1 MVDVG
6 ARTVN
11 PSQIADF
18 AAAPA
23 AVPSTNKPNREESDD
38 RFPIPH
44 PYRLQPG
51 SWPWSHYA
59 GRLPT
64 ELTRRHRRRLIRRA
78 LARQE
83 SGR

>member
-1 MVDVG
+1 M
-6 ARTVN
+6 
-11 PSQIADF
+11 IASRS
-18 AAAPA
+18 P
-23 AVPSTNKPNREESDD
+23 T
-38 RFPIPH
+38 
-44 PYRLQPG
+44 PYQLQPG

-83 SGR
+83 SSR